1 MNRRS
6 ILTSLSS
13 MCLAA
18 LAWPRETKAGPGGAA
33 ALRSGKDSKGA
44 PPVNLYVRVKNAL
57 VIEGGVIVPGQY
69 PLNVWAYDPAKV
81 KTLQGGEIGEYK
93 SADTYKEE
101 ILVTIQARNTGTPPR
116 ETSRSFF
123 QTRKDTTLYYFAYS
137 NGPAEAPTITQAPKG
152 VTF

>member
-69 PLNVWAYDPAKV
+69 PLNVWAYDPAQV
-81 KTLQGGEIGEYK
+81 KTLQGGEIGAYK
-93 SADTYKEE
+93 SENVTGQFNV
-101 ILVTIQARNTGTPPR
+101 LVTIQARNTGTPPR
-116 ETSRSFF
+116 ETSLSFL
-123 QTRKDTTLYYFAYS
+123 QPALTTLYYFAYS
-137 NGPAEAPTITQAPKG
+137 NGPAEAPTITQAPTG